1 MQRYLLFFNYRG
13 TNFRGSQKQVK
24 RSVVEWWT
32 ADALKEE
39 QSTVQGALET
49 GLVSAVK
56 PANNPVFFLSSRT
69 DAGVHAYSNTGTVDL
84 QNSEETYFDPRQI
97 TSQLN
102 FYFIKR
108 NLDVRLS

>member
-13 TNFRGSQKQVK
+13 TNFRGSQKLVK
-24 RSVVEWWT
+24 RTVVEQWT
-32 ADALKEE
+32 KEALKEE
-39 QSTVQGALET
+39 QRTVQGALET
-49 GLVSAVK
+49 GLVAAVK

-69 DAGVHAYSNTGTVDL
+69 DAGVHAYCNTGTVDL
-84 QNSEETYFDPRQI
+84 QNPDNTYFDPRLI
-97 TSQLN
+97 TKQLN